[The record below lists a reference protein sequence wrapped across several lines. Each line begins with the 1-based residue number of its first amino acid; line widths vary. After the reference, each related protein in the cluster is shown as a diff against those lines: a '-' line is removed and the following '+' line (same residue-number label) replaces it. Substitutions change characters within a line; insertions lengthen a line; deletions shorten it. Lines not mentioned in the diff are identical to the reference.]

1 MLLEKRGIDS
11 MNANPNPFSA
21 NLSIDFEL
29 NETCKV
35 STQLI
40 TLDGKVVYDNP
51 AGTLTAGSCTL
62 PIQTQQIAVGYY
74 TLVLKYGIK
83 VRTSKVVKL

>member
-1 MLLEKRGIDS
+1 MLLEKRRIVS
-11 MNANPNPFSA
+11 LNAYPNTFSS
-21 NLSIDFEL
+21 NLTIDFEL

-51 AGTLTAGSCTL
+51 AGTLTAGSYTL
-62 PIQTQQIAVGYY
+62 PIQTQQIAAGYY
-74 TLVLKYGIK
+74 TLELKYGNK
-83 VRTSKVVKL
+83 VRASKVVKF